1 VLPKLAKNTE
11 YLKAKGIRVYRG
23 WGKEAVEVHPDSVRW
38 SLWTSKTM
46 PYNLRMEP
54 GPANALGRVKFLFP
68 NDEHVYIHDSP
79 QRSLYRREHRQFSS
93 GCVRVERARD
103 LAGLLLSGSPRWDGD
118 RLEEAFASGQEQP
131 VTLRRPVAV
140 YLVYLTAWAGEDGA
154 VHFRPDLYGR
164 DDMLAALLPQ
174 AAAPS

>member
-1 VLPKLAKNTE
+1 
-11 YLKAKGIRVYRG
+11 
-23 WGKEAVEVHPDSVRW
+23 
-38 SLWTSKTM
+38 
-46 PYNLRMEP
+46 
-54 GPANALGRVKFLFP
+54 
-68 NDEHVYIHDSP
+68 
-79 QRSLYRREHRQFSS
+79 
-93 GCVRVERARD
+93 
-103 LAGLLLSGSPRWDGD
+103 
-118 RLEEAFASGQEQP
+118 LEEAFASGQEQP